1 MTKMKNVSVL
11 LDDDTMKKV
20 VKLQKKTNTFSRS
33 NLLRDLIKRGLEVEK
48 K

>member
-11 LDDDTMKKV
+11 LDDETMKKV

-33 NLLRDLIKRGLEVEK
+33 NLLRELIKRGLESSK
-48 K
+48 